1 MPFRELTKYL
11 NMAKRQGYYIARQA
25 MIKNGY
31 SLNEVA
37 IMLTFRLNQ
46 IAEEETLRKHC
57 EPKWKDCKPNQFPAL
72 CLPD

>member
-1 MPFRELTKYL
+1 MPFPELTKYL

-46 IAEEETLRKHC
+46 IAEEETLKRHSKS
-57 EPKWKDCKPNQFPAL
+57 KWTDCPINQFPAISL
-72 CLPD
+72 SS